1 MPTRCGSLPHTHAST
16 GETQCR
22 GIHSNSGQR
31 PNSLAATETTTTPT
45 RMRAGTKTVGGPRNQ
60 RPVLHPRPQSQ
71 NLQPPAQNTPA
82 HTATP
87 NKSHRGPQGT
97 AVALARQMQDWQHW
111 QRQLT
116 ITIFAFLIFKGHLQ
130 TPCKQIQPTPTSSLL
145 QATCQQRLLRN
156 LTGQQTPTVTS

>member
-1 MPTRCGSLPHTHAST
+1 MASAVVGARCANSRRGFVSWDSLQQRAEAQQPGGNGNHNNAHPHARRDQNRGRASKPTPGSTPKAPKPKPSTPRAKHPSTH
-16 GETQCR
+16 R
-22 GIHSNSGQR
+22 
-31 PNSLAATETTTTPT
+31 
-45 RMRAGTKTVGGPRNQ
+45 
-60 RPVLHPRPQSQ
+60 HPQQEPQ
-71 NLQPPAQNTPA
+71 
-82 HTATP
+82 
-87 NKSHRGPQGT
+87 GPQGT